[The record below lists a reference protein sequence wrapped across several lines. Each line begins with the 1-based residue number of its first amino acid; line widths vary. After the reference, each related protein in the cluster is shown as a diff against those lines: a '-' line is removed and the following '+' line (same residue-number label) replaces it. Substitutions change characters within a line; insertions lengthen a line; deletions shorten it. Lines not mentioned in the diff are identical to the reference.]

1 MKKAEWGL
9 DSVVV
14 ALNDS
19 NLEGFQDDFTGMM
32 PDMFTWFQTES
43 AVPRITCDS
52 KGNAL
57 EFSRNGGL
65 WKKTTTLTLKAP
77 IATKVLCFSRLL
89 KCLRSLYGKQCGPR
103 SDCSYESSLFWVHTV
118 CFYT

>member
-1 MKKAEWGL
+1 MAGYGAVLLLQQVMYVFRLTILEKPHKICTCKQSKSHDLFTFSGMKKAEWGL

-14 ALNDS
+14 ALNDT

-57 EFSRNGGL
+57 EFSRNGG
-65 WKKTTTLTLKAP
+65 
-77 IATKVLCFSRLL
+77 
-89 KCLRSLYGKQCGPR
+89 
-103 SDCSYESSLFWVHTV
+103 
-118 CFYT
+118 